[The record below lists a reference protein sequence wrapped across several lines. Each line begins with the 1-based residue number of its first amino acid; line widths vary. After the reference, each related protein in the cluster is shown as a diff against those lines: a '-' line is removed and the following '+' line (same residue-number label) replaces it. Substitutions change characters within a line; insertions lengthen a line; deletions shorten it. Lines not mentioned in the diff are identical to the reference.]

1 LYLAPGTLLDKGKE
15 QELHPARFTN
25 DELPRFSYEFDS
37 LTFVCYIRG
46 EFFHPEFNKFFQ
58 VHDDCG
64 VIQDQVFSRAQKLFL
79 AFFSLAAGL
88 FPEFQGAA
96 TGLATQVSFRSRDSL
111 ASAKNTKVAPAALA
125 KYRLAES
132 LLQQG
137 KPTEAAEALDA
148 AIQLQT
154 DFVEAHFALGVI
166 LARQG
171 EKSYGAAI
179 DHFLEVIRLD
189 PKHVDARVNL
199 SNLLEQD
206 GEFEAAA
213 AAMKEAVALADGQAN
228 LYVMLGRRQGQAE
241 KYREAIESFHRALK
255 LDPQVPG
262 AHYGLAMTLRS
273 QGDLSAAQS
282 EFELAL
288 KLNPDDALAHYQ
300 LGRFLIQQKRP
311 VEASHH
317 LQEAVRLKPE
327 LADAYA
333 KLGVLYRSLNKNDE
347 AEKALRTAVRLN
359 PKLGKAQY
367 GLAQLLQAKGET
379 EEAQKL
385 FEQVR
390 EAKASS
396 SALNQASTLNLRGVT
411 LMKAGRLDEA
421 LGNFRNALKLDPS
434 LASASYNQ
442 GLVLAQQ
449 GKTTEAI
456 ECFRT
461 AIRLRP
467 GFALAHYGLG
477 LALHLAGDPAAEEQL
492 RKAELMKG
500 FMPLKGD
507 RNRTVTLEDPD

>member
-1 LYLAPGTLLDKGKE
+1 MGPGPSSAPDTSSRFLPLSNYLDFQQHRSSA
-15 QELHPARFTN
+15 
-25 DELPRFSYEFDS
+25 LPRRLTNFRRDPTTRRQLRKRKANPVLS
-37 LTFVCYIRG
+37 LLIGLGICL
-46 EFFHPEFNKFFQ
+46 
-58 VHDDCG
+58 
-64 VIQDQVFSRAQKLFL
+64 VFCVVTVQAQSAQPRSR
-79 AFFSLAAGL
+79 SGGSAAS
-88 FPEFQGAA
+88 ARK
-96 TGLATQVSFRSRDSL
+96 TQVNPE
-111 ASAKNTKVAPAALA
+111 AVA
-125 KYRLAES
+125 KYRSAES
-132 LLQQG
+132 LLQQD
-137 KPTEAAEALDA
+137 KPAEAAEALNA
-148 AIQLQT
+148 AIQLQPA
-154 DFVEAHFALGVI
+154 FVEAHFALGVI

-171 EKSYGAAI
+171 EASYAAAI
-179 DHFLEVIRLD
+179 DHFLEVVRLD
-189 PKHVDARVNL
+189 PKHVDARINL

-213 AAMKEAVALADGQAN
+213 TAMKDAVALRDGQAN
-228 LYVMLGRRQGQAE
+228 LYVMLGRKQDQAE
-241 KYREAIESFHRALK
+241 KYREAIESFQQALK

-262 AHYGLAMTLRS
+262 AHYGLALTQVAL
-273 QGDLSAAQS
+273 GDFSAAQS
-282 EFELAL
+282 EFEVAL

-311 VEASHH
+311 AEAAHH
-317 LQEAVRLKPE
+317 LQEAIRLKPD

-367 GLAQLLQAKGET
+367 ALAQLLQAKGET

-456 ECFRT
+456 ECFRA

-477 LALHLAGDPAAEEQL
+477 LVLQLAGDPSAEEQL
-492 RKAELMKG
+492 RKAELMKDL
-500 FMPLKGD
+500 MPLKGNI
-507 RNRTVTLEDPD
+507 NRTVPPEDPD

>member
-1 LYLAPGTLLDKGKE
+1 
-15 QELHPARFTN
+15 
-25 DELPRFSYEFDS
+25 
-37 LTFVCYIRG
+37 
-46 EFFHPEFNKFFQ
+46 
-58 VHDDCG
+58 
-64 VIQDQVFSRAQKLFL
+64 
-79 AFFSLAAGL
+79 
-88 FPEFQGAA
+88 
-96 TGLATQVSFRSRDSL
+96 
-111 ASAKNTKVAPAALA
+111 
-125 KYRLAES
+125 
-132 LLQQG
+132 
-137 KPTEAAEALDA
+137 
-148 AIQLQT
+148 
-154 DFVEAHFALGVI
+154 
-166 LARQG
+166 
-171 EKSYGAAI
+171 
-179 DHFLEVIRLD
+179 
-189 PKHVDARVNL
+189 
-199 SNLLEQD
+199 
-206 GEFEAAA
+206 
-213 AAMKEAVALADGQAN
+213 
-228 LYVMLGRRQGQAE
+228 
-241 KYREAIESFHRALK
+241 
-255 LDPQVPG
+255 
-262 AHYGLAMTLRS
+262 MTLRS
-273 QGDLSAAQS
+273 LGDLGAAQS

-300 LGRFLIQQKRP
+300 LGRFMIQQKRP
-311 VEASHH
+311 VEAAHH
-317 LQEAVRLKPE
+317 LQEAIRLKPE

-333 KLGVLYRSLNKNDE
+333 KLGLLYRSLKKNDE
-347 AEKALRTAVRLN
+347 AEKAFRTAVRLN
-359 PKLGKAQY
+359 PNLEKAQY

-385 FEQVR
+385 FDQVQQ
-390 EAKASS
+390 AKASS

-507 RNRTVTLEDPD
+507 RNRTVPPEDPD

>member
-1 LYLAPGTLLDKGKE
+1 LHLSLRFQTTLSVAFLSVCMSLFKFGLEGELPQVELSAITASSWLHSQQPPAPGAPT
-15 QELHPARFTN
+15 A
-25 DELPRFSYEFDS
+25 S
-37 LTFVCYIRG
+37 LTQ
-46 EFFHPEFNKFFQ
+46 P
-58 VHDDCG
+58 
-64 VIQDQVFSRAQKLFL
+64 S
-79 AFFSLAAGL
+79 S
-88 FPEFQGAA
+88 
-96 TGLATQVSFRSRDSL
+96 RSRDS
-111 ASAKNTKVAPAALA
+111 SAAGRSKANPEAVA

-137 KPTEAAEALDA
+137 KAGEAAEALKA
-148 AIQLQT
+148 AIQLQP
-154 DFVEAHFALGVI
+154 DFIEAHFALGVI
-166 LARQG
+166 LARNG
-171 EKSYGAAI
+171 RENYGAAI

-213 AAMKEAVALADGQAN
+213 TVMKEAASLAEGRASF
-228 LYVMLGRRQGQAE
+228 YVMLGQKQERAE
-241 KYREAIESFHRALK
+241 KYPEAIESFHRALK

-262 AHYGLAMTLRS
+262 AHYGLAITLRS
-273 QGDLSAAQS
+273 LGDFAAAQS

-288 KLNPDDALAHYQ
+288 KLNPDDAYAHYQ

-311 VEASHH
+311 VEAAHH
-317 LQEAVRLKPE
+317 LREAIRLKPE

-347 AEKALRTAVRLN
+347 AEKAYRTAVQLN
-359 PKLGKAQY
+359 PKLEKAHY

-385 FEQVR
+385 FDQVQQ
-390 EAKASS
+390 AKASTS
-396 SALNQASTLNLRGVT
+396 VSNQASMLNMRGVT
-411 LMKAGRLDEA
+411 LMNTGRLDEA

-442 GLVLAQQ
+442 GLVLARQ

-456 ECFRT
+456 ECFKA

-477 LALHLAGDPAAEEQL
+477 LALQLAGDPSAEAQL
-492 RKAELMKG
+492 RKAESMKE
-500 FMPLKGD
+500 FMPLKANVD
-507 RNRTVTLEDPD
+507 RTVTVEDPD